1 MRNIRSLC
9 MTAAIVISTTS
20 LAENLAIG
28 TFFLPYRFEDADLSD
43 IVRYVVTNDVQA
55 YCSTISGFKSPYQ
68 DNNGH
73 ICVQRI
79 NAPAIIDR
87 SELFKEG
94 IKFYIEN
101 GQTNCV
107 IRQSITGAA
116 KAVASELVIRTNL
129 VSEATRFVNSVLSGS
144 ITNRPAEEIRKAIC
158 YVRNGDLRHPT
169 TQEADDETMRTFVA
183 SMNGKWVPMPLCHIE
198 LSRVSTA
205 SSTNTFAY
213 LPLRGYTPASP
224 SARHILTTDLV
235 FIDGHWSIC
244 VDGSLMFR

>member
-1 MRNIRSLC
+1 

-87 SELFKEG
+87 SELFNEG

-244 VDGSLMFR
+244 VDGSLVFR